1 MTQGGPSAGAPDGG
15 RLLAE
20 CGAQHG
26 QVAGSG
32 LQDWVGC
39 GGQSSQGGG
48 GTCPPPRG
56 AEGGAPQGCSPH
68 RWDLLRWVWGMIFLQ
83 ANAKHE
89 VPEGDSLGWGQWA

>member
-1 MTQGGPSAGAPDGG
+1 MRSPARAGG
-15 RLLAE
+15 RQWAP
-20 CGAQHG
+20 
-26 QVAGSG
+26 G
-32 LQDWVGC
+32 L
-39 GGQSSQGGG
+39 GGLRWPELPGRRRYL
-48 GTCPPPRG
+48 PPPRG